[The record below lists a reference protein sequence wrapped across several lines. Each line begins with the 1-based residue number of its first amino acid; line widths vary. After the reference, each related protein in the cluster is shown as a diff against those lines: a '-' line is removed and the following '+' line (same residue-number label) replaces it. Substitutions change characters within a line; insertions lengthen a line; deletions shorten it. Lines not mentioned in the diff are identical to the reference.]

1 MIIEFQLPKFYAL
14 LKFFTKS
21 IIQII
26 KQKLLDHLQGTKE
39 AAFWYASFFQ
49 SN

>member
-1 MIIEFQLPKFYAL
+1 MLIEFQIP
-14 LKFFTKS
+14 KFFTKS

-26 KQKLLDHLQGTKE
+26 KQKLLDHLQGNQE
-39 AAFWYASFFQ
+39 ADFRYASFFQ